1 MQIDIDSRIVIITG
15 SSTTGKSTLANKI
28 LESSPVKAVVISHD
42 AIANEINDKQ
52 SERQRSEELYIRLV
66 NKVFA
71 ALKNSEN
78 KLIIFDV
85 PGINANYIYSL
96 LQIIEMA
103 NHYHD
108 NITLI
113 KINLPIE
120 THLKLM
126 KLRMQTD
133 PEVIFY
139 FNDFDEYL
147 QTILSQRSNYEGPWE
162 SLYTKYPH
170 CNDCIID
177 NSEKVSLNFNF
188 PKSYERK

>member
-1 MQIDIDSRIVIITG
+1 MQIDIDNRIVIITG
-15 SSTTGKSTLANKI
+15 PSTTGKSTLANKI

-42 AIANEINDKQ
+42 AIAGEINDKQ
-52 SERQRSEELYIRLV
+52 SEREKSEELYIRLV

-71 ALKNSEN
+71 ALRNSEN

-113 KINLPIE
+113 KINLPLE

-126 KLRMQTD
+126 KLRM
-133 PEVIFY
+133 
-139 FNDFDEYL
+139 
-147 QTILSQRSNYEGPWE
+147 
-162 SLYTKYPH
+162 
-170 CNDCIID
+170 
-177 NSEKVSLNFNF
+177 
-188 PKSYERK
+188 

>member
-15 SSTTGKSTLANKI
+15 PSTTGKSTLANKI

-42 AIANEINDKQ
+42 AIAGEINDKQ
-52 SERQRSEELYIRLV
+52 SEREKSEELYIRLV

-71 ALKNSEN
+71 ALRNSEN

-113 KINLPIE
+113 KINLPLE

-126 KLRMQTD
+126 KLRM
-133 PEVIFY
+133 
-139 FNDFDEYL
+139 
-147 QTILSQRSNYEGPWE
+147 
-162 SLYTKYPH
+162 
-170 CNDCIID
+170 
-177 NSEKVSLNFNF
+177 
-188 PKSYERK
+188 